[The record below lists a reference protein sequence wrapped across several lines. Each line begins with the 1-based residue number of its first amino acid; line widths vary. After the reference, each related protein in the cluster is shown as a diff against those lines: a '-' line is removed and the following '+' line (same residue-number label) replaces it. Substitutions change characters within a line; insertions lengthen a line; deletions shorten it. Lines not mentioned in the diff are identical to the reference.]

1 MKIIEIEHANHYTCG
16 GFTLRY
22 ERNLFPNPWRVIGPL
37 VNERLPHDTVGPS
50 NLAEIFKVARELSE
64 ARRETLRSKV
74 KEFFGQ

>member
-1 MKIIEIEHANHYTCG
+1 M
-16 GFTLRY
+16 
-22 ERNLFPNPWRVIGPL
+22 IGPL

-50 NLAEIFKVARELSE
+50 NARELSE